1 MNFSKPNLNIGVIGS
16 GFMGKTHVYGFAIA
30 DRVFDL
36 PYKLNLI
43 SIADVNSKAANSAAK
58 KLGFQKSTANWMNLI
73 NDKQLDLISITAPNS
88 LHKDIAISA
97 LKANKHVYCEK
108 PLAPTL
114 NETQEMVEAS
124 KRTNKKTQVG
134 FNYLSNPMFSTA
146 KEIISSGDLG
156 EITSFRGIHA
166 EDYMSDPKSPYT
178 WRHEPVGGG
187 VLADLGSHI
196 LATAEYLLGPIKQVM
211 GDCTTVI
218 KKRKTSDNKSKKIK
232 IDDISRCFIRFKSGA
247 SGSIEANWMATGC
260 KMKHDFEIY
269 GTKGSIRFS
278 QERLNELYFF
288 SSNDK
293 KNIQGFRKIEAGPAN
308 KPYDRFC
315 VAPGHQLG
323 FNELKAIEISNFV
336 KSINNEIPE
345 PFNFSNGHRI
355 QKLVD
360 TIHRS
365 SRQKNWLSV

>member
-43 SIADVNSKAANSAAK
+43 SIADVNSKVANSAAK
-58 KLGFQKSTANWMNLI
+58 KLGFQKSTANWKNLI

-166 EDYMSDPKSPYT
+166 EDYMSNANDPFT
-178 WRHEPVGGG
+178 FRHDPAGGG
-187 VLADLGSHI
+187 ALADLGSHA
-196 LATAEYLLGPIKQVM
+196 LATAEFLLGEIKEVM
-211 GDCTTVI
+211 GDCI
-218 KKRKTSDNKSKKIK
+218 NLISERPEIGGGNKAVQV
-232 IDDISRCFIRFKSGA
+232 DDIGRAFIRFSNGA
-247 SGSIEANWMATGC
+247 SGYVEGNWVATGR
-260 KMKHDFEIY
+260 KMQHDFEVH
-269 GTKGSIRFS
+269 GSKGALFFT
-278 QERLNELYFF
+278 QERLNELHFY
-288 SSNDK
+288 STKDAGGRR
-293 KNIQGFRKIEAGPAN
+293 GFRKIEAAPDHY
-308 KPYDRFC
+308 PYGNFC
-315 VAPGHQLG
+315 VAPGHQIG
-323 FNELKAIEISNFV
+323 FNDLKAIEIAGYLNA
-336 KSINNEIPE
+336 IMDDGPE
-345 PFNFSNGHRI
+345 PFSFRQGMRI
-355 QKLVD
+355 QHLIEK
-360 TIHRS
+360 IQKS
-365 SRQKNWLSV
+365 STTRRWLSV

>member
-1 MNFSKPNLNIGVIGS
+1 
-16 GFMGKTHVYGFAIA
+16 
-30 DRVFDL
+30 
-36 PYKLNLI
+36 
-43 SIADVNSKAANSAAK
+43 
-58 KLGFQKSTANWMNLI
+58 
-73 NDKQLDLISITAPNS
+73 
-88 LHKDIAISA
+88 
-97 LKANKHVYCEK
+97 
-108 PLAPTL
+108 
-114 NETQEMVEAS
+114 
-124 KRTNKKTQVG
+124 
-134 FNYLSNPMFSTA
+134 
-146 KEIISSGDLG
+146 
-156 EITSFRGIHA
+156 
-166 EDYMSDPKSPYT
+166 
-178 WRHEPVGGG
+178 
-187 VLADLGSHI
+187 
-196 LATAEYLLGPIKQVM
+196 M

-247 SGSIEANWMATGC
+247 SGSIEANWLATGC

-345 PFNFSNGHRI
+345 PFNFNNGHRI